1 MAKKICVIKTSLR
14 YNSNSDQLADAF
26 IQGARESGVGT
37 LQTLVVALGAGLGI
51 WGAINLMQSSL
62 EAMGLGSFFAVF
74 MQSMVVHMGIHI
86 LSIAIFVIINGRITA
101 IPEAAVVG
109 EDVTDRLMEVVE
121 DLYYVYEADRCL
133 LNLLKKG
140 SPWYKFSRI
149 YKKMFT

>member
-1 MAKKICVIKTSLR
+1 MAFFQS
-14 YNSNSDQLADAF
+14 A
-26 IQGARESGVGT
+26 VGT
-37 LQTLVVALGAGLGI
+37 LQTLVVAFGAGLGI

-140 SPWYKFSRI
+140 SPWYINSAEYI
-149 YKKMFT
+149 KKCLHKISQQILKKDKNNVKL